1 MVLGQ
6 LLSMS
11 YEKVQEYTVESRFL
25 FVLPDFGVR
34 HAMSLAIFDYFTHLK
49 SNGMRGVED

>member
-1 MVLGQ
+1 
-6 LLSMS
+6 MS